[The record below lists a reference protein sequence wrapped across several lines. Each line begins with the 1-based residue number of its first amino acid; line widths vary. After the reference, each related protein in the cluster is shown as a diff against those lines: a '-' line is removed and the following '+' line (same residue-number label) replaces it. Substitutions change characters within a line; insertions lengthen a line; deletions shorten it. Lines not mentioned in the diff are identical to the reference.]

1 MGNKLQRNIPWQ
13 SCFHQLNTIYDV
25 KMKQFQMRIMHTIIG
40 TNVMLK
46 EMGVTNNSKCS
57 FCLTAKDAIQH
68 IFWECQHR
76 QQFWI
81 RFLVLLKEKCTSC
94 YIIRLSECLILFGID
109 VNIKTENVFDL
120 ILRLAK
126 QYLYKCKIEKQLP
139 NIDIFRNKN
148 VIQIQNRGIQ
158 C

>member
-1 MGNKLQRNIPWQ
+1 
-13 SCFHQLNTIYDV
+13 
-25 KMKQFQMRIMHTIIG
+25 MRIMHRITG

-139 NIDIFRNKN
+139 NSDIFRKKN
-148 VIQIQNRGIQ
+148 CYTDTKQRNTMLR
-158 C
+158 